1 MNERDDANVGEPAPI
16 RVATREEFDAA
27 VGELFRTGRPIKAP
41 SLKALDDWDVD
52 LEDDEGGISV
62 LSIPIRDF
70 HHGLL
75 VYIKKTAELVRTTA
89 LGDKWVSC
97 ASTGRKRTEEG
108 GSKGALEDPKKRTG
122 WNGEDRP
129 PGP

>member
-1 MNERDDANVGEPAPI
+1 MIPEWPQNDVTEAI
-16 RVATREEFDAA
+16 T
-27 VGELFRTGRPIKAP
+27 
-41 SLKALDDWDVD
+41 KALEKTT
-52 LEDDEGGISV
+52 LAIKGLQE
-62 LSIPIRDF
+62 PI
-70 HHGLL
+70 

-97 ASTGRKRTEEG
+97 APTGRKRTEEG
-108 GSKGALEDPKKRTG
+108 GSKGALEDLKKRTG